1 MVAVTLRSFIYRWA
15 KDMQFLKGSS
25 NIDFM
30 GKRMLALVFSVVL
43 IVIAITSLATRG
55 LNFGIDFTGGYLIE
69 VGYPEAVELKPVRE
83 ALEAGGY
90 KDAQVQHFGTSR
102 DILVRLA
109 PRKDVN
115 RADLT
120 TNVLEVLQNTSEQTV
135 NMRRVEFVGPQVGEE
150 LREQGGMAMLIAL
163 FGILIYVGFRFQ
175 LKSAVGAILALVHDV
190 IITIGV
196 FSIVQIQFDLTVLAA
211 ILAVIG
217 YSLNDTVVVLDRIRE
232 TFRTMR
238 KGSPI
243 SILNTSIN
251 RTLARTLMTSVTT
264 MLVLVAL
271 YFLGGEVIHGFA
283 FALIIGVLIGTY
295 SSIYVASSTLIMMKV
310 TKQDFLEV
318 AKEGAPVDDNP

>member
-1 MVAVTLRSFIYRWA
+1 
-15 KDMQFLKGSS
+15 MQFLKGSS